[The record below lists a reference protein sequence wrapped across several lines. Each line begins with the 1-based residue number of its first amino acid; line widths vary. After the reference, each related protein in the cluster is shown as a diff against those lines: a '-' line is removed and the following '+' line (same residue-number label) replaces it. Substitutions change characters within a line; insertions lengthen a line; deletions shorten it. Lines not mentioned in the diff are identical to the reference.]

1 MKVSHAVIIL
11 LLVVILGVVA
21 YALFNNGN
29 APSKVV
35 YHNNV
40 ARRHPYEWGVR
51 MHPMF
56 SASPTYIVHHN
67 HKNVPHA
74 PAPAPAPEPE
84 PEPEPEAPPS
94 EEPVTEGIKFE
105 MFGNKKKSKK
115 EGIKFEMFNNSLK
128 KLKEGIKFEMFGNK
142 KGCNCNCNK
151 EGIKFEMF
159 GKKKTMQ
166 MKL

>member
-1 MKVSHAVIIL
+1 MKVSNAVIIL

-21 YALFNNGN
+21 YALFDNGRN
-29 APSKVV
+29 SPSKVV

-40 ARRHPYEWGVR
+40 VRRRPYEWGVK
-51 MHPMF
+51 MHPLF

-84 PEPEPEAPPS
+84 PEPEAPPS

-105 MFGNKKKSKK
+105 MFGNKSKK
-115 EGIKFEMFNNSLK
+115 EGIKFEMFNNPLK

-142 KGCNCNCNK
+142 KGCNCNK
-151 EGIKFEMF
+151 EGLKVEF
-159 GKKKTMQ
+159 
-166 MKL
+166 